1 MLVFAWLTLPMLTF
15 KRFSISFVPAA
26 GTAASGGKVL
36 LDLLDVLVSR
46 LPADRFT
53 CKKSVEHPST
63 EHSSSPAKTSTKS
76 ASAFWLEIK

>member
-1 MLVFAWLTLPMLTF
+1 MLVSAWLTLPTLTF
-15 KRFSISFVPAA
+15 KGFSISLAPAA
-26 GTAASGGKVL
+26 DTAASGGKVL
-36 LDLLDVLVSR
+36 LDVLVWR

-76 ASAFWLEIK
+76 ASAFWLDIK